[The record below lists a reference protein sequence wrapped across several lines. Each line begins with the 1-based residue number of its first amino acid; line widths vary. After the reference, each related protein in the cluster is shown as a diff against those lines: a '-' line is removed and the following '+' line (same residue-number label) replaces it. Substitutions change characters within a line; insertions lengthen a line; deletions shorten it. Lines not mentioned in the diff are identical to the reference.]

1 MEFNANTVNWRF
13 WFESPSILTL
23 DPHFTHTCTF
33 FIFIILYLFL
43 WSIMLSETIFG
54 GILVNDQ
61 NMSVFLNKQDVL
73 RSSYFLNKQDVL
85 RSSYFLNKQDVLRS
99 SYFINKQDVLR
110 SNYFCLRGY
119 VPFST
124 VPLTCN
130 LVENLE

>member
-1 MEFNANTVNWRF
+1 
-13 WFESPSILTL
+13 
-23 DPHFTHTCTF
+23 
-33 FIFIILYLFL
+33 
-43 WSIMLSETIFG
+43 MLSETIFG

-61 NMSVFLNKQDVL
+61 NMSV
-73 RSSYFLNKQDVL
+73 FLNKQDVL